1 MGSWIPGTHQGSWN
15 RGVIRFQQQI
25 IEILMDPGFQDPQQ
39 VGRIEDPRLV
49 GGIEDPILVGGIED
63 PILVGGI
70 EEPSKVAGIE
80 EGFDSSNKLPS
91 TALDPNFVFKCSKLA
106 LYLEK
111 NHYLMEKTAIYV

>member
-1 MGSWIPGTHQGSWN
+1 M
-15 RGVIRFQQQI
+15 
-25 IEILMDPGFQDPQQ
+25 
-39 VGRIEDPRLV
+39 V

-91 TALDPNFVFKCSKLA
+91 TALDPESVLF
-106 LYLEK
+106 
-111 NHYLMEKTAIYV
+111 I

>member
-1 MGSWIPGTHQGSWN
+1 MGWWNLGTHQGSWN
-15 RGVIRFQQQI
+15 REVIRFQQQI
-25 IEILMDPGFQDPQQ
+25 IEILMDPGFQDPQW
-39 VGRIEDPRLV
+39 VGRIKDPRLV

-91 TALDPNFVFKCSKLA
+91 TALDPNFQLHNSIISL
-106 LYLEK
+106 
-111 NHYLMEKTAIYV
+111 